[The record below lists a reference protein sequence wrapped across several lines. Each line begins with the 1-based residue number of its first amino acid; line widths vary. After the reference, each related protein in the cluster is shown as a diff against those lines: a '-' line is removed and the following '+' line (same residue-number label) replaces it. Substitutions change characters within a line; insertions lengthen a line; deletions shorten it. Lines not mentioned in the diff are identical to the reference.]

1 MEFYSST
8 HKLFIQ
14 PESVDIVSA
23 ENIKPDG
30 RNYIMYL
37 RLKQGHIPVT
47 LVPYDT
53 QSAFTTFITNRLNMD
68 PETRLPLNP
77 GFLSRIR
84 LYKEAMDKLDGL
96 ERPNMGDLFTR
107 YLQGGLITD
116 IERLWLCSFL
126 HLDDTQAIHEFKST
140 GMDIRLDAE
149 DVLKARGVN
158 SWLFRRSSIVDSSL
172 ITTKCL
178 SFYKDDHTFKHT
190 LIFHVIG
197 LGYYTSDNI
206 ARGTILPGLGDLELK
221 TSLPP
226 FNAVFPSLIDL
237 LDYLQKKYTFD
248 LSKFC
253 V

>member
-1 MEFYSST
+1 
-8 HKLFIQ
+8 
-14 PESVDIVSA
+14 
-23 ENIKPDG
+23 
-30 RNYIMYL
+30 
-37 RLKQGHIPVT
+37 

-53 QSAFTTFITNRLNMD
+53 QSAFTTFITNRLHID

-84 LYKEAMDKLDGL
+84 LYKEAMDKLEGL
-96 ERPNMGDLFTR
+96 ERPNMGDLFTT
-107 YLQGGLITD
+107 YLQGGVITD
-116 IERLWLCSFL
+116 IERLWLCSSL

-140 GMDIRLDAE
+140 GMDIRHDAE
-149 DVLKARGVN
+149 SVLKTRGVN

-197 LGYYTSDNI
+197 LGYYTCDNI
-206 ARGTILPGLGDLELK
+206 ARGTILPGLGESELK

-226 FNAVFPSLIDL
+226 FNRVFPSLIDL
-237 LDYLQKKYTFD
+237 LDYLQHKYTFD
-248 LSKFC
+248 LSKYC